1 MQRDASVIN
10 YRLRN
15 FPPSNLDFDRM
26 LIAFGIDRFRVF
38 DDENRFISS
47 PPPFFVFF
55 FLSSLFRN
63 QRKLDA
69 VRIFCEILY
78 KMFHATRSNQ
88 SLLDRGRWN
97 KILWDEIPNFP

>member
-38 DDENRFISS
+38 DDENRFISFP
-47 PPPFFVFF
+47 PPPFFVF
-55 FLSSLFRN
+55 SSLLFRN
-63 QRKLDA
+63 QQKLDA
-69 VRIFCEILY
+69 VRIFCSEILY
-78 KMFHATRSNQ
+78 KMFHATRS
-88 SLLDRGRWN
+88 SHRLLNRGR
-97 KILWDEIPNFP
+97 